1 MDLKRNIEPLK
12 LSLKPDSK
20 IDFEQLDKD
29 IKLGK
34 HTIRIISCGLCNY
47 NCKDCCGGKL

>member
-1 MDLKRNIEPLK
+1 MNIEPLK
-12 LSLKPDSK
+12 VNLKPSSK
-20 IDFEQLDKD
+20 INFEQLDKD

-47 NCKDCCGGKL
+47 NCKECYYGKL